1 VLKGSTSASEAVKL
15 CNLQQLENMLGG
27 DVSTKRSKSSK
38 KFRVKTYFK
47 IIKLEVNW
55 PDL

>member
-1 VLKGSTSASEAVKL
+1 VPKGSTSASEAVKL
-15 CNLQQLENMLGG
+15 CNLQQLGNALGG
-27 DVSTKRSKSSK
+27 DVSTKRSKSYK